1 MLGGLILRSH
11 PTKLLHALCNSLVGG
26 VEASQ
31 WQLLVQELLY
41 INNGTANQR
50 AKNTPS
56 KSAALHEV
64 ARECCRVIDTNI
76 MVDVPGDKPQS
87 NSHHNSQQK
96 SHLVLAT
103 PLQWIHCLSPFPYYG
118 SWMDP
123 NRMRIDLSQVGGKP
137 RPKRHRPIQTPVPA
151 FLRCTQ
157 RAAAQVARR
166 ARLRFTPT
174 PNQWLKVARPVPARG
189 AYRDRHERGT
199 GCGGRESVGAPRGRR
214 AGSQRTCE
222 RF

>member
-11 PTKLLHALCNSLVGG
+11 PTKLLHVLCNSLVGG

-87 NSHHNSQQK
+87 NSHHDSQQK

-157 RAAAQVARR
+157 RAAAQWHDGQDCASHRPQISG
-166 ARLRFTPT
+166 LRS
-174 PNQWLKVARPVPARG
+174 PVPFRQEGRIAIVTNAGRDVVDAR
-189 AYRDRHERGT
+189 ASARQR
-199 GCGGRESVGAPRGRR
+199 SRR
-214 AGSQRTCE
+214 AG
-222 RF
+222 